1 MISSHSLELSQKSPA
16 AAVVF
21 VVFLIMYMTAP
32 NIKLKLKSVI
42 PGTIFTTIAF
52 LAASWGFS
60 YYVSNFGNYSATY
73 GSIAGV
79 IILIFWL
86 YITGVIIILEGK
98 LISYSSQAHCTEGT
112 RTKY

>member
-1 MISSHSLELSQKSPA
+1 MLEEQILP
-16 AAVVF
+16 
-21 VVFLIMYMTAP
+21 P
-32 NIKLKLKSVI
+32 NIKLKIKSVI
-42 PGTIFTTIAF
+42 PGTIFTTVAF

-86 YITGVIIILEGK
+86 YITGVIIILGAQINSIFYK
-98 LISYSSQAHCTEGT
+98 
-112 RTKY
+112 RTLKEEQQTQSNEEEVSV